1 MKKILL
7 TLFVLLTGII
17 FAAYSAEI
25 TTLNQGYQIY
35 HNKCF
40 EIAKNFTADHQFS
53 NYLKNKCLL
62 FESDRTRMVDAVFP
76 QPNNV
81 SEEYRRN
88 YPALK
93 SQFISELNKRE
104 LANYKAVITEYCKY
118 NEYKFAKKSPEACTK
133 ERINSLFD

>member
-7 TLFVLLTGII
+7 LALIV
-17 FAAYSAEI
+17 FAAKSAFAANEV
-25 TTLNQGYQIY
+25 TTMTQEFQAY

-40 EIAKNFTADHQFS
+40 EIARNFNDDHQFS

-62 FESDRTRMVDAVFP
+62 FESDRTRMVASVFP

-81 SEEYRRN
+81 TEEYRKN

-93 SQFISELNKRE
+93 AKFIADLNKRE
-104 LANYKAVITEYCKY
+104 LANYKAILTEYCKY
-118 NEYKFAKKSPEACTK
+118 NKYKFEKNSPQACTP
-133 ERINSLFD
+133 ERINALFN